1 VNLVNPMRVRRK
13 GIIWNGK
20 ERLVGVGLI
29 FMALPT
35 GCMPFATSTSVPSW
49 NKWEDALPVLFFEA
63 AKATLTDMGYLAL
76 LYAENF
82 NHISVVSKSL

>member
-20 ERLVGVGLI
+20 ERLVGADLI

-35 GCMPFATSTSVPSW
+35 GLMPLETSILVPSW
-49 NKWEDALPVLFFEA
+49 NKWDETLPLLF
-63 AKATLTDMGYLAL
+63 L
-76 LYAENF
+76 
-82 NHISVVSKSL
+82 